1 MSQLRTRAAEILPF
15 LPNDRTFRFN
25 ELRLGI
31 KGGEISSLRKEGWI
45 ERIERNS
52 SAGSLWRVTGQ
63 AKMFVSMQE
72 RGYPQSRIPLE
83 TDRMSQDVC
92 DGD

>member
-1 MSQLRTRAAEILPF
+1 LSQLRTRASELVPHLPG
-15 LPNDRTFRFN
+15 DRAFRFN

-52 SAGSLWRVTGQ
+52 WGKGGSLWKITEQ
-63 AKMFVSMQE
+63 ARKFSGV
-72 RGYPQSRIPLE
+72 
-83 TDRMSQDVC
+83 V
-92 DGD
+92 